1 MRPNQAQAIE
11 DCHGC
16 AAFVTDHDRGAVWA
30 LCVPQAAA
38 DDPDIGYHHRGN
50 GEYDQIFHLF
60 TSLSDW

>member
-50 GEYDQIFHLF
+50 GEYD
-60 TSLSDW
+60 